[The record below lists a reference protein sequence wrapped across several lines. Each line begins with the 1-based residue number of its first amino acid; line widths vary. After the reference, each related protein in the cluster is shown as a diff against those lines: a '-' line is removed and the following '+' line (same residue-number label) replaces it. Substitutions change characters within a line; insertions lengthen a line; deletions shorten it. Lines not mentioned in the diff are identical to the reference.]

1 MPRTT
6 LARPKKRPSQKRT
19 TRPCS
24 AGSQIRNFRAAI
36 GFLKSA
42 VNFEAQARASYT
54 TSNFSLS
61 RVNRL
66 LSVLDNPHRKFR
78 SVHIAGTKGKGS
90 TATMVAEMLRG
101 TGYKVGLY
109 TSPHVCT
116 VRERICVDGAMIR
129 ETAFT
134 RVFREVAPAAR
145 SIKGVEPTY
154 FELLT
159 AAAFLHFANEK
170 VDIAV
175 VETGMGGRLDATNVL
190 NPKVC
195 AITSISYDHAGQLGQ
210 TLELIA
216 GEKAGIIKKG
226 VPVVSAAQAPAV
238 KKVLH
243 QVAEQR
249 SASIQFVGQDV
260 PFSCR
265 FESGPDLG
273 PHNRLCLTTPQSRFE
288 HLRVPL
294 LGEHQTRNCALALM
308 VLDALKGRGFAIDD
322 QRAVEG
328 LANVRMVGRMEII
341 RDDPRIL
348 VDGAHNASSI
358 EALMRAI
365 GQSVPYDSMVVIF
378 GCHKDKDVDGMLRL
392 IQLGADK
399 VIFTSTGSPR
409 SVDAEELAA
418 RYTELSGKMAQVGR
432 TLSDAVAIASCAVSP
447 GDIICITGSFY
458 LIGEA
463 KKRFTRLP
471 QPA

>member
-6 LARPKKRPSQKRT
+6 LTRPKKRPSPKGTART
-19 TRPCS
+19 RS
-24 AGSQIRNFRAAI
+24 AGRQIRNFRAAV
-36 GFLKSA
+36 GFLDSA
-42 VNFEAQARASYT
+42 INYEAQTRVSYT

-61 RVNRL
+61 RMNRL
-66 LSVLDNPHRKFR
+66 LAVLDNPHRKFR
-78 SVHIAGTKGKGS
+78 SVHVAGTKGKGS

-116 VRERICVDGAMIR
+116 LRERICVDGTMIP
-129 ETAFT
+129 ETTFT
-134 RVFREVAPAAR
+134 HVFREVAPAAR

-159 AAAFLHFANEK
+159 AAAFLHFVKQK
-170 VDIAV
+170 VDVAV

-195 AITSISYDHAGQLGQ
+195 AITSISHDHAGQLGN

-216 GEKAGIIKKG
+216 AEKAGIIKRG

-238 KKVLH
+238 KKVLREI
-243 QVAEQR
+243 AGQR
-249 SASIQFVGQDV
+249 CAPIQFVGQDV

-273 PHNRLCLTTPQSRFE
+273 PHNRLCLTTPHSRFE
-288 HLRVPL
+288 HLHVPL
-294 LGEHQTRNCALALM
+294 LGEHQTRNCALAL
-308 VLDALKGRGFAIDD
+308 VALDALKQRGLVIDD
-322 QRAVEG
+322 QKAVEG

-341 RDDPRIL
+341 SDDPRIL

-365 GQSVPYDSMVVIF
+365 GQSMPYDSMVVIF

-399 VIFTSTGSPR
+399 VVFTRTGSAR
-409 SVDAEELAA
+409 SVDAEDLAA

-458 LIGEA
+458 LVGEA